1 MLLRGKVGPQ
11 GERMPRHGVS
21 RLQCCGVLLLCA
33 GQADTWANPE
43 PEWRCL
49 TGAFA
54 RRYCQMLDPQI

>member
-21 RLQCCGVLLLCA
+21 CLQCCGVLLLCA

-43 PEWRCL
+43 PEW
-49 TGAFA
+49 
-54 RRYCQMLDPQI
+54 